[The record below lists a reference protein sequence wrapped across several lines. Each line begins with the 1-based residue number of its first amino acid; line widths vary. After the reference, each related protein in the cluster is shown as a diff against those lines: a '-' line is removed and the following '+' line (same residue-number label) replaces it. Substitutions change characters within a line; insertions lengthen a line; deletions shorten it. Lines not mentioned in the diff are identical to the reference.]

1 MRRLVTPLARRRLWI
16 GVQLAFVA
24 AAFWYVGNSIVR
36 QWADVRQS
44 LTALHPAW
52 GPVLLSGLLVLAAY
66 AILIQTWRV
75 MLRSWNAALDYR
87 RATRIWFVSNLGK
100 YVPGK
105 VWQIAAMSAMA
116 QREGV
121 SPVAATGS
129 ALIVNLANILSG
141 FVFVLAGG
149 LKLLDTTTDGRAGTA
164 VAIAA
169 VLLIGLMLLP
179 ALLPRAAALAGKIT
193 RRPLSLPRV
202 PATAVW
208 TATVGTAAAWAL
220 YGVAF
225 ALLAHGVL
233 PDVRGA
239 LWDYVA
245 VYTISY
251 LAGYLFVP
259 APGGL
264 GVREWTMVQGMTAL
278 GLAGQGEAWVIA
290 FASRLWLTVL
300 EVLPGVLFVLLGGLG
315 RPSSPSHSD
324 QA

>member
-1 MRRLVTPLARRRLWI
+1 VTPLARRRLWI
-16 GVQLAFVA
+16 GLQVAFVA
-24 AAFWYVGNSIVR
+24 VAFWYVGSAIVR
-36 QWADVRQS
+36 QWTAVRQS
-44 LTALHPAW
+44 LSALHPVW
-52 GPVLLSGLLVLAAY
+52 GPVLLSGLLVLVAY
-66 AILIQTWRV
+66 AVLIQTWRV
-75 MLRSWNAALDYR
+75 MLGSWGARLDYQ
-87 RATRIWFVSNLGK
+87 RATRIWFISNLGK

-105 VWQIAAMSAMA
+105 IWQIAAMSAMA
-116 QREGV
+116 QQESV

-149 LKLLDTTTDGRAGTA
+149 VKLLDTTTHGRSGTA
-164 VAIAA
+164 IAIAV
-169 VLLIGLMLLP
+169 VLLLGLLLLP
-179 ALLPRAAALAGKIT
+179 VLLPGAAALAGKLT

-202 PATAVW
+202 PGHAVW

-233 PDVRGA
+233 PDVQGG
-239 LWDYVA
+239 LWGYVA

-278 GLAGQGEAWVIA
+278 GLNGPGEAWVIA

-300 EVLPGVLFVLLGGLG
+300 EVLPGVLFILMGGLR
-315 RPSSPSHSD
+315 RPSSPSQPD